1 MTKLLRNFV
10 VKGCGSLIGV
20 VRDITVAKLLQV
32 CMIGLLYITKLLRNF
47 VVKVSEI
54 FITKSFVRCEL
65 ITKSSADR
73 SGLRRQWWHY

>member
-32 CMIGLLYITKLLRNF
+32 CMIGLLYITKLL
-47 VVKVSEI
+47 
-54 FITKSFVRCEL
+54 
-65 ITKSSADR
+65 
-73 SGLRRQWWHY
+73 